1 MLVSGNRC
9 LLVHLLVD
17 IRQEL
22 LHCATQAIPRGLELL
37 AGVSHNDLDFARLNV
52 ASSELQSDRR
62 AAHLPLVELVA
73 RVMRVAVIDGH
84 AQTCFTQLSSDL
96 MGLGGESRRIVL
108 LLSDRDDDKLSL
120 GDLRRQDQSLVI
132 RVDHNHGA
140 NRAS

>member
-1 MLVSGNRC
+1 MLVSGNSC
-9 LLVHLLVD
+9 LFVHLLVD
-17 IRQEL
+17 VHQEL
-22 LHCATQAIPRGLELL
+22 LHCATKAVPGGLELL

-52 ASSELQSDRR
+52 ASAELQSDGR

-73 RVMRVAVIDGH
+73 RVMRVTVINGD
-84 AQTCFTQLSSDL
+84 AQACFTQLSSDL
-96 MGLGGESRRIVL
+96 MGLVGESLGIVL

-140 NRAS
+140 NRTS